1 MKSVKTSEFKKRHN
15 FHLWVNPVC
24 LVKSWSKW
32 ISWSDLF
39 VLFKRHLSTN
49 LSFFLFVSEQQNFVS
64 LLFFRSFYTS
74 PQKLGGEEISLTLDP
89 GGFRLMRQYENL
101 FVGPFPFCLKPS
113 FFIKSIIINLCCHIW
128 ANIFLGGVPF
138 VCSSNFFLEIFTFS
152 WTLIIFVCFSFCL
165 FVANTLSFWE
175 IL

>member
-1 MKSVKTSEFKKRHN
+1 MSVKNKKLRKILDNLKSLVSKDLRKNYRINTDLRRTPPKCLLKLVDIQKTKVIHFTLTLRQMKSVKTSEFQKLHN

-49 LSFFLFVSEQQNFVS
+49 LSHFLFVSDQKNVVS

-74 PQKLGGEEISLTLDP
+74 PQKLGEEEISLTLDP
-89 GGFRLMRQYENL
+89 GGFDSWDNMKTFLLAL
-101 FVGPFPFCLKPS
+101 F
-113 FFIKSIIINLCCHIW
+113 
-128 ANIFLGGVPF
+128 
-138 VCSSNFFLEIFTFS
+138 
-152 WTLIIFVCFSFCL
+152 
-165 FVANTLSFWE
+165 LSV
-175 IL
+175 